1 MYDLLIENARIVDGT
16 GAPAYSGSLA
26 VKDGRIVAM
35 GSIHSR
41 EARQTIDA
49 RGQVLAPGFVD
60 PHTHYDAQI
69 AWDALLTPSAEHGV
83 TTVVMGNCGVGLA
96 PVRSDMR
103 EFLMGDLVNVE
114 GIPQQVMEAGIQW
127 QWEHFGDY
135 MGAMDRRGL
144 GINVAPLVAMTP
156 LRHYAMGADSL
167 SRAANNRE
175 IAAMTAAFSG
185 AMEAGAFGYST
196 TREGVH
202 VGYQGKPVACRNAS
216 ADEHRALCRV
226 LRKAGR
232 GNVELTLKLGGV
244 VSTEEHEFLELLVRE
259 STRPVTWLAVVNAA
273 EQPSSYEERM
283 SAVADLTSW
292 DMAVPQTTCRPLRF
306 QLNLANPYILGVFPT
321 WQPVMRLSRE
331 EKLARYADPA
341 FRQSFRDDLKNIPA
355 FGKDI
360 WSRFYVLD
368 GVSDQARSLARQGSS
383 LREVA
388 DQRGRDPMDM
398 LVEIAVEDQLRT
410 TFDMVALNYDA
421 ADTIPLVTDDRLLIG
436 LSDAGAH
443 VDMLCDAGYSTHLLQ
458 RWVRETGALTLE
470 QGVQKLTS
478 IPAQFFGIH
487 DRGVLAVGKAA
498 DLVIFD
504 SATVGCGDKE
514 WAHDLPGGGRRFV
527 TRSSGIR
534 ATIVAGEVLFEN
546 GGYRAGVRKGR
557 MLRSYDA

>member
-16 GAPAYSGSLA
+16 GAPAYTGRVA
-26 VKDGRIVAM
+26 ARDGRIVAL
-35 GSIHSR
+35 GQVPAG
-41 EARQTIDA
+41 EAAERIDA
-49 RGQVLAPGFVD
+49 RGQVVAPGFVD

-83 TTVVMGNCGVGLA
+83 TTAVMGNCGVGAA
-96 PVRSDMR
+96 PVRADMR

-114 GIPQQVMEAGIQW
+114 GIPLDVMRAGIDW
-127 QWEHFGDY
+127 QWEHFGEY
-135 MGAMDRRGL
+135 MDALDRRGL

-156 LRHYAMGADSL
+156 LRHYAMGDASL
-167 SRAANNRE
+167 ERAANPDE
-175 IAAMTAAFSG
+175 IASMTRAFAG

-202 VGYQGKPVACRNAS
+202 VGYMGKPVACRNAS
-216 ADEHRALCRV
+216 VDEHRALCGV
-226 LRKAGR
+226 LRGQKR

-244 VSTEEHEFLELLVRE
+244 VSEQEHDFLEMLVRE

-273 EQPSSYEERM
+273 EQPHSYEERM
-283 SAVADLTSW
+283 AAVADITGW

-306 QLNLANPYILGVFPT
+306 QLNLANPYILGVFPS
-321 WQPVMRLSRE
+321 WQPVMRLSRD
-331 EKLARYADPA
+331 EKLATYADPR

-355 FGKDI
+355 FGRDM
-360 WSRFYVLD
+360 WSRFTVLD
-368 GVSDQARSLARQGSS
+368 GVSDQAQGIAKSGRSLRQ
-383 LREVA
+383 LA
-388 DQRGRDPMDM
+388 DASGRDPMDL
-398 LVEIAVEDQLRT
+398 LVEIAVEDELRT

-421 ADTIPLVTDDRLLIG
+421 ADTTPLMQDDRLLVG

-443 VDMLCDAGYSTHLLQ
+443 LDMLCDAGYSTHLLQ

-470 QGVQKLTS
+470 QGVRKLTS
-478 IPAQFFGIH
+478 IPAQFFGI

-504 SATVGCGDKE
+504 PDTVACGDKE

-527 TRSSGIR
+527 TRSIGVR
-534 ATIVAGEVLFEN
+534 ATIVAGRVLFEN
-546 GGYRAGVRKGR
+546 GEYRADVRPGR

>member
-1 MYDLLIENARIVDGT
+1 M
-16 GAPAYSGSLA
+16 
-26 VKDGRIVAM
+26 
-35 GSIHSR
+35 HSR
-41 EARQTIDA
+41 EARERIDA
-49 RGQVLAPGFVD
+49 AGQVLAPGFVD

-69 AWDALLTPSAEHGV
+69 AWDSVLTPSAEHGV
-83 TTVVMGNCGVGLA
+83 TTAVMGNCGVGVA
-96 PVRSDMR
+96 PVRSTMR

-114 GIPQQVMEAGIQW
+114 GIPQAVMEAGIDW

-135 MGAMDRRGL
+135 MAAMDRRGL
-144 GINVAPLVAMTP
+144 GINVAALVAMTP
-156 LRHYAMGADSL
+156 LRHYAMGEASL
-167 SRAANNRE
+167 SRAANADE
-175 IAAMTAAFSG
+175 IATMTASFAG

-216 ADEHRALCRV
+216 LDEHRALCGV
-226 LRKAGR
+226 LRQAGR

-244 VSTEEHEFLELLVRE
+244 VSRDEHDFLEMLVRE

-273 EQPSSYEERM
+273 EQPASYQERM
-283 SAVADLTSW
+283 AAVADLTAW
-292 DMAVPQTTCRPLRF
+292 DRAVPQTTCRPLRF

-321 WQPVMRLSRE
+321 WQPVMRLSRA
-331 EKLARYADPA
+331 EKLARYADPV
-341 FRQSFRDDLKNIPA
+341 FRQAFRDDLKSNPA

-368 GVSDQARSLARQGSS
+368 GVSEQARGLAKAGQS
-383 LREVA
+383 LRQLA
-388 DQRGRDPMDM
+388 DAQSRDPMDL
-398 LVEIAVEDQLRT
+398 LVEIAVEDDLRT

-421 ADTIPLVTDDRLLIG
+421 ADTTPLVQDDRLLIG

-443 VDMLCDAGYSTHLLQ
+443 LDMLCDAGYSTHLLQ

-478 IPAQFFGIH
+478 IPAQFFGIR

-504 SATVGCGDKE
+504 PATVACGDKE

-527 TRSSGIR
+527 TRSKGIR
-534 ATIVAGEVLFEN
+534 ATIVGGEVLFEN
-546 GGYRAGVRKGR
+546 GAYRQGPRKGR
-557 MLRSYDA
+557 MLHSHDA